1 MKKIAIIGGGISGLS
16 FANLLEKNS
25 NYNFTIFEKRPT
37 IDMGDSYGI
46 QLSANS
52 IKILNQIGFK
62 NLNKNEIY
70 NPKKISFINAA
81 NDQGI
86 CELDISKFNY
96 QDCKYTTLKRSTLVK
111 FLLNNISK
119 EKFKLNTEIKNIS
132 YKNKIVLYFND
143 NSAEEFDYLI
153 VADGVFSKTKSLIL
167 NKTVKPQY
175 FQSIALRANINQ
187 YKKDDISLYLG
198 SNFHFVIY
206 PINQNKEFNFIS
218 IIKKK
223 LSDKELLK
231 KDLCNDEKFLTSITK
246 DLFKKTKIEL
256 DGKLNNI
263 KSFPVYVSRN
273 LEISNNKNIFFLG
286 DALFAM
292 PPTFAQGASQS
303 IESSKELFDQIEN
316 ISNNYYKK
324 RIKRL
329 DSVNFRSKLNF
340 YVFHL
345 SNPITIF
352 FRNYFLKILVNNKK
366 FLETYLGKIYRN

>member
-175 FQSIALRANINQ
+175 FQSIALRANIN
-187 YKKDDISLYLG
+187 
-198 SNFHFVIY
+198 
-206 PINQNKEFNFIS
+206 
-218 IIKKK
+218 
-223 LSDKELLK
+223 
-231 KDLCNDEKFLTSITK
+231 
-246 DLFKKTKIEL
+246 
-256 DGKLNNI
+256 
-263 KSFPVYVSRN
+263 
-273 LEISNNKNIFFLG
+273 
-286 DALFAM
+286 
-292 PPTFAQGASQS
+292 
-303 IESSKELFDQIEN
+303 
-316 ISNNYYKK
+316 
-324 RIKRL
+324 
-329 DSVNFRSKLNF
+329 
-340 YVFHL
+340 
-345 SNPITIF
+345 
-352 FRNYFLKILVNNKK
+352 
-366 FLETYLGKIYRN
+366 